1 MLWHTIRHI
10 WTGVSVKWKRALLKI
25 TLLIVQLWSVTKEN
39 ERTAS
44 SRELILVSSSS
55 LHLDHLCKHLNIE
68 LSNLITKHMQ
78 YHEKI
83 SCDVEKK
90 SYIITSSLSF
100 LSQVVTSLNLLPCSV
115 PQLLLMAETDFFLYH
130 FRYLHPLLV
139 PDSGCFR
146 VHIAC

>member
-1 MLWHTIRHI
+1 
-10 WTGVSVKWKRALLKI
+10 
-25 TLLIVQLWSVTKEN
+25 
-39 ERTAS
+39 
-44 SRELILVSSSS
+44 
-55 LHLDHLCKHLNIE
+55 
-68 LSNLITKHMQ
+68 MQ

-90 SYIITSSLSF
+90 SYIITYSLSF

-115 PQLLLMAETDFFLYH
+115 PQLLLIAETDFFLYH

>member
-1 MLWHTIRHI
+1 MLWHTIRYTR
-10 WTGVSVKWKRALLKI
+10 TGVSVKWKRALLKI

-83 SCDVEKK
+83 SCDVQKE
-90 SYIITSSLSF
+90 SYIITSSSSF
-100 LSQVVTSLNLLPCSV
+100 PSQVVTSRNLLPCSV
-115 PQLLLMAETDFFLYH
+115 RQLLHTAETNFLS
-130 FRYLHPLLV
+130 LSLQI
-139 PDSGCFR
+139 SSSTTCFILA
-146 VHIAC
+146 VL